1 MKKTK
6 AKILFLLAVLLEL
19 IGNFVISYTDGF
31 TDPVPSVICFLI
43 YSFSAF
49 LFGFSLK
56 EINLGIAYAVWSGV
70 GIVFLAIV
78 LIYSCASPGTPDG
91 GPFDETPPRFIG
103 SSPRPG
109 ETSSKAKKISMEF
122 DEIVKIEKAAEKV
135 IISPPQLEQ
144 AEIKA
149 NGKKI
154 QVELFDTLKPNTTN

>member
-1 MKKTK
+1 MKKTT

-78 LIYSCASPGTPDG
+78 SVAWFHLPLTRVDIIGLIMII
-91 GPFDETPPRFIG
+91 IG
-103 SSPRPG
+103 VVG
-109 ETSSKAKKISMEF
+109 MDLFGAKE
-122 DEIVKIEKAAEKV
+122 E
-135 IISPPQLEQ
+135 
-144 AEIKA
+144 
-149 NGKKI
+149 
-154 QVELFDTLKPNTTN
+154 